1 MKKVYRSEDEIK
13 RLLIEMVEWML
24 EQYNNNQH
32 VSTSITAENFNVP
45 KTTFKRWINTYL
57 KEISLDYYEQII
69 CIFNQNSKKSQY
81 RRDLINKRTKELAEA
96 ILADE
101 NKDVPVYLIIDKL
114 GYDRKRSMQLVYDNL
129 KKLDKTSDK
138 SYYISVLKQIRHNTN
153 TLSKVNE
160 LLNQVEQEVRLE
172 QQSRYQPSIDLKI
185 LKAAH
190 DFLSGV
196 PLSEI
201 AERNTERNEVS
212 EKDIIGAFEE
222 VLGNIDVD
230 LEQKVLVKL
239 NKNFKIHYRG

>member
-1 MKKVYRSEDEIK
+1 MFLTTTTIISING
-13 RLLIEMVEWML
+13 LI
-24 EQYNNNQH
+24 NNL
-32 VSTSITAENFNVP
+32 F
-45 KTTFKRWINTYL
+45 R
-57 KEISLDYYEQII
+57 I

-81 RRDLINKRTKELAEA
+81 RRDLINKRTKEIAEA
-96 ILADE
+96 ILAEE
-101 NKDVPVYLIIDKL
+101 NKDVPVYQIIDKL
-114 GYDRKRSMQLVYDNL
+114 GYDRKRSMHLIYDNL

-185 LKAAH
+185 LKAAR

-201 AERNTERNEVS
+201 AERNEVS

-239 NKNFKIHYRG
+239 NKNFKIYYRG

>member
-129 KKLDKTSDK
+129 KKL
-138 SYYISVLKQIRHNTN
+138 HNTN